1 MMTREDML
9 RELEL
14 LPVWQLR
21 TPLPSPDLFQA
32 EPKLLKPVV
41 IDPAIEKLDAASAQL
56 LMHISSEDGAWLFVM
71 ANEVL
76 QADETQLFRNIC
88 KAMHIITIPEEMSI
102 DTLAVIQ
109 ARQPKIIITM
119 GEPVT
124 QMLLQSSEPLTK
136 LRGKAYERHDVTLI
150 ATYDLAH
157 LLQNLP
163 DKAKTWDDLRLAM
176 HTMQDLKL

>member
-41 IDPAIEKLDAASAQL
+41 IEPAIEKLDAANAQL
-56 LMHISSEDGAWLFVM
+56 LMHIGSEDGAWLFVM

-76 QADETQLFRNIC
+76 QADEAQLLKNIC
-88 KAMHIITIPEEMSI
+88 KAMHIITMPEEMSHNFI
-102 DTLAVIQ
+102 WICAHCDYCSPVNSGPSAISDAAARCRFGGHHACRKAACLA
-109 ARQPKIIITM
+109 T
-119 GEPVT
+119 GEETTVRAAPEEHPRRCT
-124 QMLLQSSEPLTK
+124 
-136 LRGKAYERHDVTLI
+136 GCADG
-150 ATYDLAH
+150 
-157 LLQNLP
+157 N
-163 DKAKTWDDLRLAM
+163 
-176 HTMQDLKL
+176 

>member
-1 MMTREDML
+1 
-9 RELEL
+9 
-14 LPVWQLR
+14 
-21 TPLPSPDLFQA
+21 
-32 EPKLLKPVV
+32 
-41 IDPAIEKLDAASAQL
+41 
-56 LMHISSEDGAWLFVM
+56 
-71 ANEVL
+71 
-76 QADETQLFRNIC
+76 
-88 KAMHIITIPEEMSI
+88 
-102 DTLAVIQ
+102 
-109 ARQPKIIITM
+109 M

>member
-21 TPLPSPDLFQA
+21 MPLASPELFQA

-56 LMHISSEDGAWLFVM
+56 LMHISSEDSAWLFVM

-76 QADETQLFRNIC
+76 QADEDQLFRNIC
-88 KAMHIITIPEEMSI
+88 KAMGIITMPEEMSI
-102 DTLAVIQ
+102 NTLAIIQ
-109 ARQPKIIITM
+109 AKQPKIIITM

-124 QMLLQSSEPLTK
+124 QMLLQSTETLTK
-136 LRGKAYERHDVTLI
+136 LRGKVYERHDVTLI

-163 DKAKTWDDLRLAM
+163 DKAKAWDDLRLAM

>member
-21 TPLPSPDLFQA
+21 TPLASPDSFQA

-41 IDPAIEKLDAASAQL
+41 IEPAIEKLDATSAQL
-56 LMHISSEDGAWLFVM
+56 LMHIGSEDSAWLFIM
-71 ANEVL
+71 TNEVL
-76 QADETQLFRNIC
+76 QADEAQLLSNIC
-88 KAMHIITIPEEMSI
+88 KAMGIITTPEEMSI

-109 ARQPKIIITM
+109 ARQPKMIISM

-124 QMLLQSSEPLTK
+124 QMLLQSTEPLTK
-136 LRGKAYERHDVTLI
+136 LRGKVYKHHDVTLI

-163 DKAKTWDDLRLAM
+163 DKAKTWADLRLAM
-176 HTMQDLKL
+176 HTMQDL